1 MSSKK
6 EIIQYGA
13 SVFVLGLLIGC
24 WVTLNFGKD
33 LKLMPSKYVYD
44 HDLQYQEKVEA
55 LAIEHGY
62 SSEEDSQ

>member
-6 EIIQYGA
+6 HIIQYA
-13 SVFVLGLLIGC
+13 VSIFILGIVIGC
-24 WVTLNFGKD
+24 WMTLNFSNS

-44 HDLQYQEKVEA
+44 HDLKYQEKVEA